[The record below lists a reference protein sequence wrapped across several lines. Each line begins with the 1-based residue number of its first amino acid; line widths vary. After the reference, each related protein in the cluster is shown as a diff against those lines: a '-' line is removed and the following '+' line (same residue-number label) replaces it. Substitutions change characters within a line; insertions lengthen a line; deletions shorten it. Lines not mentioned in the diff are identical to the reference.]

1 MFKEEISSSYI
12 NAMKSIHGHKEHS
25 LDKVATVTG
34 VSPNNIGEAIIQ
46 RFKVGRIP
54 SYQIEE
60 KSFDLT
66 NNHDIERMGNIL
78 SLSNVLVLCHGH
90 THLDWIENQSIKN
103 VDRVLNASLVSH
115 IKIVSQFVINTI
127 DSDERKVII
136 IIGSMAASAVLN
148 ASAPYCAAKA
158 GLQHFVKCIAWELAP
173 KGYDVYLINPSNVA
187 DSPMSDATMLG
198 LQRYRG
204 MTKEQAHAY
213 WSAGNPRNEFLSKDE
228 IAELT
233 YTLATGKFPYL
244 SGTPLN
250 MGGGQR

>member
-1 MFKEEISSSYI
+1 MIKEEVSNRYMDT
-12 NAMKSIHGHKEHS
+12 MKKIHGSKRYPNHK
-25 LDKVATVTG
+25 KATITG
-34 VSPNNIGEAIIQ
+34 VSPNNIGEAIAA
-46 RFKVGRIP
+46 RFENGSIP
-54 SYQIEE
+54 TYQIAE
-60 KSFDLT
+60 KDFDLT
-66 NNHDIERMGNIL
+66 NNTDIERIGNML
-78 SLSNVLVLCHGH
+78 MLSNILVLCHGN
-90 THLDWIENQSIKN
+90 THLDWIEDQSMSA
-103 VDRVLNASLVSH
+103 VDCVLNTSLVSH
-115 IKIVSQFVINTI
+115 IKIVSKFVNNTI
-127 DSDERKVII
+127 GTDERKSIV

-187 DSPMSDATMLG
+187 DSPMSEATMLG

-213 WSAGNPRNEFLSKDE
+213 WSAGNPRSEFLTKSE

-233 YTLATGKFPYL
+233 FDLVSGKFPYL

-250 MGGGQR
+250 LSGGQR